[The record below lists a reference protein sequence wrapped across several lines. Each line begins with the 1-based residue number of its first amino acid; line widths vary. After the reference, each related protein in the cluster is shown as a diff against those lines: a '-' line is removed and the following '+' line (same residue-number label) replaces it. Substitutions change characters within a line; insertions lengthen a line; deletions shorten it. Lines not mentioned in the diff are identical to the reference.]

1 MSALLLK
8 DYYVIFRQMKI
19 FLLLILVFSCIPGT
33 FYSTFAVVYASML
46 PYTALA
52 YDERS
57 RWDQMAA
64 MMPYSARDVVLSKY
78 LFGWI
83 AVAVSAAAT
92 FVLQTILSVIW
103 LSDVEGPS
111 IPVIL
116 LSVCVAVCIL
126 DITLPMMFRFGVE
139 KGRLAM
145 FLIIFLVC
153 ASAGGIATI
162 EQSSLDGGFY
172 LSLSLVPAAIAAVV
186 LSVVSIPLAIRFLRP
201 PEPVSGMEDTPK
213 TLRRAGPGGPGRVAG
228 PVRGGPPKPKGAE
241 MKNSHTCP
249 KCGSRDIVRIPD
261 HPSRYASGSNIL
273 HHPVHPA
280 GQGPGDPLRL
290 LRLRVCG
297 ELGGV
302 PHGAGPDPP
311 DLRGSMTLPKAG
323 RGVSAPG
330 LCRNPQKTSWNRP
343 ADSAGFAI

>member
-111 IPVIL
+111 I
-116 LSVCVAVCIL
+116 L

-186 LSVVSIPLAIRFLRP
+186 LTVVSIPLAIRFY
-201 PEPVSGMEDTPK
+201 G
-213 TLRRAGPGGPGRVAG
+213 RR
-228 PVRGGPPKPKGAE
+228 
-241 MKNSHTCP
+241 
-249 KCGSRDIVRIPD
+249 SR
-261 HPSRYASGSNIL
+261 
-273 HHPVHPA
+273 
-280 GQGPGDPLRL
+280 
-290 LRLRVCG
+290 
-297 ELGGV
+297 
-302 PHGAGPDPP
+302 
-311 DLRGSMTLPKAG
+311 
-323 RGVSAPG
+323 
-330 LCRNPQKTSWNRP
+330 
-343 ADSAGFAI
+343 

>member
-153 ASAGGIATI
+153 ASAGGIAT
-162 EQSSLDGGFY
+162 
-172 LSLSLVPAAIAAVV
+172 
-186 LSVVSIPLAIRFLRP
+186 
-201 PEPVSGMEDTPK
+201 
-213 TLRRAGPGGPGRVAG
+213 
-228 PVRGGPPKPKGAE
+228 
-241 MKNSHTCP
+241 H
-249 KCGSRDIVRIPD
+249 
-261 HPSRYASGSNIL
+261 
-273 HHPVHPA
+273 
-280 GQGPGDPLRL
+280 
-290 LRLRVCG
+290 
-297 ELGGV
+297 
-302 PHGAGPDPP
+302 
-311 DLRGSMTLPKAG
+311 
-323 RGVSAPG
+323 
-330 LCRNPQKTSWNRP
+330 
-343 ADSAGFAI
+343 

>member
-172 LSLSLVPAAIAAVV
+172 LSLSLVPAAIAAVG
-186 LSVVSIPLAIRFLRP
+186 SSDKTVS
-201 PEPVSGMEDTPK
+201 
-213 TLRRAGPGGPGRVAG
+213 RV
-228 PVRGGPPKPKGAE
+228 R
-241 MKNSHTCP
+241 
-249 KCGSRDIVRIPD
+249 SRDMILFFIKPFPVMKGRTA
-261 HPSRYASGSNIL
+261 HSKGRCGVLLSR
-273 HHPVHPA
+273 
-280 GQGPGDPLRL
+280 PLFGF
-290 LRLRVCG
+290 RV
-297 ELGGV
+297 
-302 PHGAGPDPP
+302 
-311 DLRGSMTLPKAG
+311 
-323 RGVSAPG
+323 
-330 LCRNPQKTSWNRP
+330 
-343 ADSAGFAI
+343 

>member
-1 MSALLLK
+1 MTALLLK

-139 KGRLAM
+139 KGRLVM

-162 EQSSLDGGFY
+162 EQSGGPDVGFPGGGCGADRGIH
-172 LSLSLVPAAIAAVV
+172 SPFHSV
-186 LSVVSIPLAIRFLRP
+186 LQP
-201 PEPVSGMEDTPK
+201 PESVSGMEHSPN
-213 TLRRAGPGGPGRVAG
+213 
-228 PVRGGPPKPKGAE
+228 PP
-241 MKNSHTCP
+241 
-249 KCGSRDIVRIPD
+249 
-261 HPSRYASGSNIL
+261 
-273 HHPVHPA
+273 
-280 GQGPGDPLRL
+280 
-290 LRLRVCG
+290 
-297 ELGGV
+297 
-302 PHGAGPDPP
+302 
-311 DLRGSMTLPKAG
+311 
-323 RGVSAPG
+323 
-330 LCRNPQKTSWNRP
+330 RP
-343 ADSAGFAI
+343 APAPADLAALLALCGAALLNRKEPK